1 MASISISCSFFTP
14 QALSRPNRTR
24 NKISAKPSK
33 LSSLRKA
40 NLQRE
45 LELKS
50 RGGDRPDAGGEATTY
65 TRLPPRE
72 DFSDVSLLSS
82 SYLKLSEEVKLSEA
96 NVAGVEEKV
105 ETLEE
110 NDEEEEEKEREVK
123 EYDDEDIWGNYRRL
137 DVFEGSSGLIDEDDD
152 EDDEVFEYGD
162 EDVERAGLK
171 DGEAICFSGEVEEE
185 DEEDEEEEIGVKE
198 KGVPAVMRCFDRAKI
213 FVKAGDG
220 GNGVVAFRREKFVP
234 FGGPSGGDGGRGGNV
249 YVEVD
254 GSMNSLLPFRK
265 SVHFRAGRGEHGRG
279 KMQSGAKGVDVV
291 VKVAPG
297 TVVRQAKEVGSEGEG
312 EEEEEKEVL
321 LELLHPGQ
329 RALLMPGGRG
339 GRGNASFK
347 SGMNKVP
354 RIAENGE
361 EGPEMWLDLELKLV
375 ADVGIVG
382 APNAGKSTLLSVISA
397 AQPTIANYPFTTLL
411 PNLGVVSFDYDST
424 MVVADLP
431 GLLEGAHRGF
441 GLGHEF
447 LRHTERCSALVHVV
461 DGSAPQPEL
470 EFEAVRLEL
479 ELFSPEIA
487 EKPYVVAYNKMDLPD
502 AYEKWPMFRET
513 LRARGIEPFCMS
525 AVQRDGTH
533 EVISSVYELLKK
545 YREAN
550 AEPKGLYDQVSENLD
565 HVAKKIDKE
574 RRAAI
579 NEFEIFR
586 DRGTGAWHV
595 VGAGLQRFVQM
606 TNWRYMDSDK
616 RFQHV
621 LEACGVNKTLK
632 NMGVKEGDN
641 VIIGEMELVWHD
653 SANGSSRP
661 TNSNKTSTDSVR
673 WPQWK

>member
-14 QALSRPNRTR
+14 QALSRPNRTTK

-82 SYLKLSEEVKLSEA
+82 SYLKLSEEVKLSES

-110 NDEEEEEKEREVK
+110 NDGEREVK
-123 EYDDEDIWGNYRRL
+123 EYDDDDIWGNYRRL
-137 DVFEGSSGLIDEDDD
+137 DVFEGSSESIDED
-152 EDDEVFEYGD
+152 DDEVFEYGD

-171 DGEAICFSGEVEEE
+171 DGEAICFSGEEEEEEEEE
-185 DEEDEEEEIGVKE
+185 DEIGVKE

-550 AEPKGLYDQVSENLD
+550 AEPKGLYDQANENLD

-574 RRAAI
+574 RRSAI

-586 DRGTGAWHV
+586 DSGTGAWHV